1 LAWGVNQ
8 ESIIMSSSLIAVRDD
23 GRMPSPGPRS
33 GGPTSRRSF
42 TSTQKLEHLAAYEA
56 AAQNGQGGA
65 YLRHH
70 GLYSSLISE
79 WRRLRDAGVLA
90 QKKPGE
96 KIGRLTG
103 DQTEIARLRRRL
115 DKAERRLVTTEAA
128 LVIMGKAHELLEV
141 LTKSSRDDSEH
152 TTH

>member
-1 LAWGVNQ
+1 MIRRPPRSTPLY
-8 ESIIMSSSLIAVRDD
+8 SSAASDVYKRQ
-23 GRMPSPGPRS
+23 GRMSSPGPRS

-42 TSTQKLEHLAAYEA
+42 TSTQKLDHLAAYEA
-56 AAQNGQGGA
+56 AVANGQGGA
-65 YLRHH
+65 YLRQH

-103 DQTEIARLRRRL
+103 EQAEIARLRRQL
-115 DKAERRLVTTEAA
+115 EKAERRLVTTQAA
-128 LVIMGKAHELLEV
+128 LEIMGKAHELLEV
-141 LTKSSRDDSEH
+141 LTKSSC
-152 TTH
+152 